1 MSLWQCCV
9 PFRIEMQIHF
19 YISVKLQNLNLG
31 SNIKTEWYST
41 AVINDAW
48 HFSNKHVIVNK
59 MYGALPEMI
68 F

>member
-1 MSLWQCCV
+1 MSLWQCYV
-9 PFRIEMQIHF
+9 PFRIEMQIPF
-19 YISVKLQNLNLG
+19 YISVKLQNLNSG

-41 AVINDAW
+41 AVVNDACT
-48 HFSNKHVIVNK
+48 FFNKHVIIKK